1 VAYIL
6 LFLIIFLEAGLFIF
20 PYLPGDSLLFITG
33 TLAEKGVLT
42 LEPVLILGNYA
53 NNSAECRQENN

>member
-1 VAYIL
+1 
-6 LFLIIFLEAGLFIF
+6 LIIFLEAGLFIF

>member
-1 VAYIL
+1 ML

-33 TLAEKGVLT
+33 TLAATGVLT
-42 LEPVLILGNYA
+42 IEPVLILGNYV
-53 NNSAECRQENN
+53 NNSAECRQNNK